1 MSKFKRRD
9 FLKATAGVA
18 AGGALGAG
26 SALFAADAQA
36 QQYKVTPE
44 KGAKLRILRWK
55 RFVQGDEDM
64 WAENTKKFTQATG
77 IEVRIDAEGWE
88 DVRPKA
94 AVAANVGS
102 GPDVIIGTFEDAHQY
117 PEKLV
122 DVSDVCNYLGGKYG
136 GWYDVCKSYCTHK
149 GKWIAV
155 PMGCAGNALVYRISA
170 AKAAGF
176 DSVPKDLPGF
186 LKLCQ
191 GLKAKGLPP
200 GFALGNATGDGNV
213 WTHWVVWAHGGKMV
227 DEKSK
232 VVINSPETIA
242 ALEYAKQL
250 YETFVPGTL
259 SWLDPNNNK
268 AFLDGQIG
276 VTLNGIS
283 IYYAAKTSQDPKLKE
298 MAADIGHANL
308 PVGPIGK
315 TTELNLFFP
324 MMVFKYS
331 KYPNAAKAYL
341 AFMMEKEQYEPWQQA
356 SIGYVTQPL
365 KAYESNPIWTS
376 DPKHTPYREA
386 MKIMLPNGYAG
397 EMGYASAATM
407 ADFIISSAS
416 GTEHKN
422 GEIWSSALREI
433 FMALVQQNRAERYY
447 KV

>member
-26 SALFAADAQA
+26 SALFAPDALA

-44 KGAKLRILRWK
+44 KGAKLRVLRWK

-77 IEVRIDAEGWE
+77 IEVRVDAEGWE

-102 GPDVIIGTFEDAHQY
+102 GPDIIISTFEDAHQY

-122 DVSDVCNYLGGKYG
+122 DVTDLCNYLGAKYG
-136 GWYDVCKSYCTHK
+136 GWYDVCKAYCTSK
-149 GKWIAV
+149 GRWVAV

-170 AKAAGF
+170 MKAAGF
-176 DSVPKDLPGF
+176 DEFPRDLPGF

-200 GFALGNATGDGNV
+200 GFALGNATGDGNT
-213 WTHWVVWAHGGKMV
+213 WTHWLVWAHGGKMV
-227 DEKSK
+227 DTKNK

-242 ALEYAKQL
+242 ALEYGKQM

-276 VTLNGIS
+276 LTYNGIS
-283 IYYAAKTSQDPKLKE
+283 IYYAAKMSQDPKLKE
-298 MAADIGHANL
+298 MAADIGHAIMPIG
-308 PVGPIGK
+308 PVGK

-324 MMVFKYS
+324 MMIFKYS

-365 KAYESNPIWTS
+365 KYYEKNPIWTS
-376 DPKHTPYREA
+376 DPKHTPYRDA

-407 ADFIISSAS
+407 ADFVMVNMVAEAAS
-416 GTEHKN
+416 GAKSPKEAAERAQK
-422 GEIWSSALREI
+422 
-433 FMALVQQNRAERYY
+433 RAERYY
-447 KV
+447 NV